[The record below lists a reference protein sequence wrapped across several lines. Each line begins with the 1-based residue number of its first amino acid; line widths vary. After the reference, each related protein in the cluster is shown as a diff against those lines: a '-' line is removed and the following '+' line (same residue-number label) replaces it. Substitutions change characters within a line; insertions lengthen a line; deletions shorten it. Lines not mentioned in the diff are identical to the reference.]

1 MRASSSLSSVADMLR
16 WGCEE
21 GWGCEQSSFT
31 FFSRV
36 CSPALSL
43 SLVAAPSFPFLQRV
57 DLRSLTT
64 EKRCRN
70 GPTVRRDASRR
81 LSIHH
86 QRPHH
91 TGRPGHERIMM
102 MLLCLFGT
110 HDSSLTRNG
119 TVL

>member
-70 GPTVRRDASRR
+70 GPTVRDASRR

-119 TVL
+119 TVG